1 MWDSTF
7 DETLRSY
14 LPFLPAEEALTAE
27 TPLREYGLDSLAT
40 VELLSVLE
48 QSYNV
53 RFEDDALNLE
63 TFENP
68 GRLWTTLAA
77 MQPAS

>member
-14 LPFLPAEEALTAE
+14 LPFLPADEALTAE

-68 GRLWTTLAA
+68 GRLWSTLAA
-77 MQPAS
+77 LQPAS

>member
-77 MQPAS
+77 LQPAS

>member
-1 MWDSTF
+1 MWDNTF
-7 DETLRSY
+7 DQTIRTF
-14 LPFLPAEEALTAE
+14 LPFLPEEEALTAQ
-27 TPLREYGLDSLAT
+27 TSLREYGLDSLAT

-68 GRLWTTLAA
+68 GTLWNALAQL
-77 MQPAS
+77 QPTS

>member
-1 MWDSTF
+1 MWDNTF
-7 DETLRSY
+7 DETLRSF
-14 LPFLPAEEALTAE
+14 LPFLPAEEALTTE
-27 TPLREYGLDSLAT
+27 TSLREYGLDSLAT

-48 QSYNV
+48 QNYNV

-68 GRLWTTLAA
+68 GTLWSTLAEL
-77 MQPAS
+77 QPTS